1 MQKNY
6 KQWRIRAAMSVVVTK
21 KVTIVIP
28 VYKDWS
34 TLKLCISSLK
44 SCVSDRNKV
53 LLINDMGPDWEKI
66 ENNILSEIEG
76 YENFQYFRNDK
87 NLGFVK
93 TCNRAVFELDHSEN
107 DILLLNSDT
116 EVTPGFLEEMQSVL
130 YAAEKHGVV
139 CPRSNNATLLTIP
152 VKNELNR
159 NITAS
164 ESYSVYLQIKDSL
177 PKQQVMPTGVGF
189 AFLIKRELIKQYGLF
204 DEIYSPGYNEENDF
218 CMRINQYGFN
228 VLMANRAYVFHHESR
243 SFGEKKHKLDE
254 EHARI
259 LSKRYPYYWNRVDL
273 YFSAQM
279 SVVDYYADL
288 LSDEIYPKKRIL
300 ISLYEMPA
308 AYNGTAQHGLLLL
321 ENFYRLF
328 KDKYEIGVLVNAA
341 ANDFFDI
348 SSRYP
353 NVFLPEQLT
362 QRYHLAYVPSQI
374 IHIEHLHILNRV
386 CVRYAFCMQ
395 DIISIRSSYLL
406 VEDWER
412 EAVFRKSIKYCSGIV
427 PFSHFSLDD
436 MVDYYSEEFDKRKI
450 YTKIVYLAGVEDQI
464 ENTDA
469 VFELP
474 YTEYFVVLGNQYK
487 HKNLDLIIDSLH
499 TSKHNFIIIGSKNDG
514 SITENIFGYKSG
526 NLSNDFLHSILQNS
540 IGIIFPSVYEGF
552 GLPILNAINY
562 NKKIIINNNPL
573 NREQVDVLKYYKN
586 NIYLFDGGEEIEE
599 YLDKIKR
606 DPVPQFDRANYKE
619 RTWTNVA
626 EEVEKALEEI
636 LKEDVDLDVLKQ
648 RWEEMRYLERVHRCY
663 MPSQITKYKISVRTR
678 VISIL
683 KNYFPMIYKI
693 LKNIRR
699 KVYEKAV
706 K

>member
-1 MQKNY
+1 
-6 KQWRIRAAMSVVVTK
+6 MSVVVTK

-514 SITENIFGYKSG
+514 NITENIFGYKSG

-699 KVYEKAV
+699 KIYEKAV

>member
-34 TLKLCISSLK
+34 TLKPCISSLK

-362 QRYHLAYVPSQI
+362 RRYHLAYVPSQI

-514 SITENIFGYKSG
+514 NITENIFGYKSG

>member
-1 MQKNY
+1 
-6 KQWRIRAAMSVVVTK
+6 MSVVVTK

-514 SITENIFGYKSG
+514 NITENIFGYKSG

-693 LKNIRR
+693 LRNIRR

>member
-6 KQWRIRAAMSVVVTK
+6 KQWRIRAAISVVVTK

-514 SITENIFGYKSG
+514 NITENIFGYKSG

>member
-1 MQKNY
+1 
-6 KQWRIRAAMSVVVTK
+6 MSVVVTK

-514 SITENIFGYKSG
+514 NITENIFGYKSG
-526 NLSNDFLHSILQNS
+526 NLSNDFFHSILQNS

>member
-53 LLINDMGPDWEKI
+53 LLINDMGPDWENI
-66 ENNILSEIEG
+66 ENNILSEIES

-87 NLGFVK
+87 NMGFVK

-328 KDKYEIGVLVNAA
+328 KDKYEIGVLVNVA

-487 HKNLDLIIDSLH
+487 HKNLDLIIDSLN

-514 SITENIFGYKSG
+514 NITENIFGYKSG

-573 NREQVDVLKYYKN
+573 NREQVDVLEFYKN

-619 RTWTNVA
+619 RTWTDVA

-693 LKNIRR
+693 LKNTRR

>member
-1 MQKNY
+1 
-6 KQWRIRAAMSVVVTK
+6 MSVVVTK

-53 LLINDMGPDWEKI
+53 LLINDMGPDWENI
-66 ENNILSEIEG
+66 ENNILSEIES

-487 HKNLDLIIDSLH
+487 HKNLDLIIDSLN

-514 SITENIFGYKSG
+514 NITENIFGYKSG

-573 NREQVDVLKYYKN
+573 NREQVDVLEFYKN

-619 RTWTNVA
+619 RTWTDVA

-693 LKNIRR
+693 LKNTRR

>member
-1 MQKNY
+1 
-6 KQWRIRAAMSVVVTK
+6 MSVVVTK

-514 SITENIFGYKSG
+514 NITENIFGYKSG

-648 RWEEMRYLERVHRCY
+648 RWEEMRYLERVRRCY

>member
-1 MQKNY
+1 
-6 KQWRIRAAMSVVVTK
+6 MSVVVTK

-76 YENFQYFRNDK
+76 YEDFQYFRNDK

-514 SITENIFGYKSG
+514 NITENIFGYKSG

-663 MPSQITKYKISVRTR
+663 MPSQITKYKISVRIR

>member
-1 MQKNY
+1 
-6 KQWRIRAAMSVVVTK
+6 MSVVVTK

-514 SITENIFGYKSG
+514 NITENIFGYKSG

>member
-1 MQKNY
+1 
-6 KQWRIRAAMSVVVTK
+6 MSVVVTK

-34 TLKLCISSLK
+34 TLKLCISSLE

-53 LLINDMGPDWEKI
+53 LLINDMGPDWENI
-66 ENNILSEIEG
+66 ENNILSEIES
-76 YENFQYFRNDK
+76 YENFEYFRNDK

-341 ANDFFDI
+341 ANDFFNI

-436 MVDYYSEEFDKRKI
+436 MVDYYSDEFDKRKI

-464 ENTDA
+464 ENTDS

-487 HKNLDLIIDSLH
+487 HKNLDLIIDSLNA
-499 TSKHNFIIIGSKNDG
+499 SKHNFIIIGSKNDG
-514 SITENIFGYKSG
+514 NITENIFGYKSG

-573 NREQVDVLKYYKN
+573 NREQVDVLEFYKN
-586 NIYLFDGGEEIEE
+586 NIYLFAGGEEIEE
-599 YLDKIKR
+599 YLDEIKQ
-606 DPVPQFDRANYKE
+606 DPIPQFDRANYKE

-636 LKEDVDLDVLKQ
+636 LKEEVDLDVLKQ

-663 MPSQITKYKISVRTR
+663 MPFQITKYKISVRTR
-678 VISIL
+678 VVSIL

>member
-1 MQKNY
+1 
-6 KQWRIRAAMSVVVTK
+6 MSVVVTK

-53 LLINDMGPDWEKI
+53 LLINDMGPDWENI
-66 ENNILSEIEG
+66 ENNILSEIES
-76 YENFQYFRNDK
+76 YENFEYFRNDK

-341 ANDFFDI
+341 ANDFFNI

-436 MVDYYSEEFDKRKI
+436 MVDYYSDEFDKRKI

-464 ENTDA
+464 ENTDS

-487 HKNLDLIIDSLH
+487 HKNLDLIIDSLNA
-499 TSKHNFIIIGSKNDG
+499 SKHNFIIIGSKNDG
-514 SITENIFGYKSG
+514 NITENIFGYKSG

-573 NREQVDVLKYYKN
+573 NREQVDVLEFYKN
-586 NIYLFDGGEEIEE
+586 NIYLFAGGEEIEE
-599 YLDKIKR
+599 YLDEIKQ
-606 DPVPQFDRANYKE
+606 DPIPQFDRANYKE

-636 LKEDVDLDVLKQ
+636 LKEEVDLDVLKQ

-663 MPSQITKYKISVRTR
+663 MPFQITKYKISVRTR
-678 VISIL
+678 VVSIL

>member
-1 MQKNY
+1 
-6 KQWRIRAAMSVVVTK
+6 MSVVVTK

-341 ANDFFDI
+341 ANDFFDM

-514 SITENIFGYKSG
+514 NITENIFGYKSG

>member
-1 MQKNY
+1 
-6 KQWRIRAAMSVVVTK
+6 MSVVVTK

-76 YENFQYFRNDK
+76 YEDFQYFRNDK

-514 SITENIFGYKSG
+514 NITENIFGYKSG

>member
-53 LLINDMGPDWEKI
+53 LLINDMGPDWENI
-66 ENNILSEIEG
+66 ENNILSEIES

-487 HKNLDLIIDSLH
+487 HKNLDLIIDSLN

-514 SITENIFGYKSG
+514 NITENIFGYKSG

-573 NREQVDVLKYYKN
+573 NREQVDVLEFYKN

-619 RTWTNVA
+619 RTWTDVA

-693 LKNIRR
+693 LKNTRR

>member
-1 MQKNY
+1 
-6 KQWRIRAAMSVVVTK
+6 MSVVVTK

-514 SITENIFGYKSG
+514 NITENIFGYKSG

-648 RWEEMRYLERVHRCY
+648 RWEEMRYLERVHWCY

>member
-1 MQKNY
+1 
-6 KQWRIRAAMSVVVTK
+6 MSVVVTK

-353 NVFLPEQLT
+353 NIFLPEQLT

-514 SITENIFGYKSG
+514 NITENIFGYKSG

>member
-1 MQKNY
+1 
-6 KQWRIRAAMSVVVTK
+6 MSVVVTK

-514 SITENIFGYKSG
+514 NITENIFGYKSG

-648 RWEEMRYLERVHRCY
+648 RWEEMRYLERVHWYY

>member
-53 LLINDMGPDWEKI
+53 LLINDMGPDWENI
-66 ENNILSEIEG
+66 ENNILSEIES

-164 ESYSVYLQIKDSL
+164 ESYSIYLQIKDSL

-487 HKNLDLIIDSLH
+487 HKNLDLIIDSLN

-514 SITENIFGYKSG
+514 NITENIFGYKSG

-573 NREQVDVLKYYKN
+573 NREQVDVLEFYKN

-636 LKEDVDLDVLKQ
+636 LKEDVDLDGLKQ

-693 LKNIRR
+693 LKNTRR

>member
-1 MQKNY
+1 
-6 KQWRIRAAMSVVVTK
+6 MSVVVTK

-353 NVFLPEQLT
+353 NIFLPEQLT

-514 SITENIFGYKSG
+514 NITENIFGYKSG

-540 IGIIFPSVYEGF
+540 LGIIFPSVYEGF

-693 LKNIRR
+693 LKTLEEKYTR
-699 KVYEKAV
+699 KR
-706 K
+706 

>member
-1 MQKNY
+1 
-6 KQWRIRAAMSVVVTK
+6 MSVVVTK

-76 YENFQYFRNDK
+76 YENFQYFRNDR

-514 SITENIFGYKSG
+514 NITENIFGYKSG

>member
-1 MQKNY
+1 
-6 KQWRIRAAMSVVVTK
+6 MSVVVTK

-53 LLINDMGPDWEKI
+53 LLINDMGPDWENI
-66 ENNILSEIEG
+66 ENNILSEIES

-487 HKNLDLIIDSLH
+487 HKNLDLIIDSLN

-514 SITENIFGYKSG
+514 NITENIFGYKSG

-573 NREQVDVLKYYKN
+573 NREQVDVLEFYKN

-663 MPSQITKYKISVRTR
+663 MPPQITKYKISVRTR

-693 LKNIRR
+693 LKNTRR

>member
-1 MQKNY
+1 
-6 KQWRIRAAMSVVVTK
+6 MSVVVTK

-374 IHIEHLHILNRV
+374 IHIEHLHILDRV

-406 VEDWER
+406 VEDWKR

-514 SITENIFGYKSG
+514 NITENIFGYKSG

>member
-514 SITENIFGYKSG
+514 NITENIFGYKSG

>member
-1 MQKNY
+1 
-6 KQWRIRAAMSVVVTK
+6 MSVVVTK

-53 LLINDMGPDWEKI
+53 LLINDMGPDWENI
-66 ENNILSEIEG
+66 ENNILSEIES

-487 HKNLDLIIDSLH
+487 HKNLDLIIDSLN

-514 SITENIFGYKSG
+514 NITENIFGYKSG

-573 NREQVDVLKYYKN
+573 NREQVDVLEFYKN

-693 LKNIRR
+693 LKNTRR

>member
-1 MQKNY
+1 
-6 KQWRIRAAMSVVVTK
+6 MSVVVTK

-53 LLINDMGPDWEKI
+53 LLINDMGPDWENI
-66 ENNILSEIEG
+66 ENNILSEIES

-218 CMRINQYGFN
+218 CKRINQYGFN

-487 HKNLDLIIDSLH
+487 HKNLDLIIDSLN

-514 SITENIFGYKSG
+514 NITENIFGYKSG

-573 NREQVDVLKYYKN
+573 NREQVDVLEFYKN

-619 RTWTNVA
+619 RTWTDVA

-693 LKNIRR
+693 LKNTRR

>member
-1 MQKNY
+1 
-6 KQWRIRAAMSVVVTK
+6 MSVVVTK

>member
-76 YENFQYFRNDK
+76 YEDFQYFRNDK

-514 SITENIFGYKSG
+514 NITENIFGYKSG

>member
-1 MQKNY
+1 
-6 KQWRIRAAMSVVVTK
+6 MSVVVTK

-53 LLINDMGPDWEKI
+53 LLINDMGPDREKI

-514 SITENIFGYKSG
+514 NITENIFGYKSG